1 MILDFSSR
9 SLIILYLTIVWI
21 QGIYFTAFKNPFT
34 IKAPDAILLAA
45 LNILCIWM
53 IKSNVLKGT
62 TNLPEKPKSEYL
74 GLGSTM
80 NEHIWSMFYDYKVI
94 VERHDRKQF
103 V

>member
-53 IKSNVLKGT
+53 IKSHVEPGALSGMRAHRLRPT
-62 TNLPEKPKSEYL
+62 PLPHMVQP
-74 GLGSTM
+74 TAA
-80 NEHIWSMFYDYKVI
+80 WFP
-94 VERHDRKQF
+94 ER